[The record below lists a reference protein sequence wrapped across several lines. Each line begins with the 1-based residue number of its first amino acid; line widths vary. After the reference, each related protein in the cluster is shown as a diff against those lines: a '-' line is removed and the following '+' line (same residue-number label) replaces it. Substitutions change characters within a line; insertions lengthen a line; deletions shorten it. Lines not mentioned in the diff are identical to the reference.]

1 MPPINEGPQQEVENP
16 YSDATLTRSIS
27 PWNPNTP
34 RGEPVTRIHGDSNA
48 TVAMPDPNAIEVT
61 LGVEP
66 LDVLAAELDIMSDEW
81 ARGWA
86 LYGPGGG
93 WSDVRKA
100 MLSAREIHI
109 RDNWNEIKLGKMTD
123 AKLDAE
129 AHADPEYRKFLDRSM
144 LERAQWIL
152 LDQARDVIHA
162 RLARGNAILRAS
174 ARG

>member
-1 MPPINEGPQQEVENP
+1 MSHLPLNEGLPQDDP
-16 YSDATLTRSIS
+16 YSDAELTRAIS

-34 RGEPVTRIHGDSNA
+34 RGEVRVRTISEPH
-48 TVAMPDPNAIEVT
+48 AIEVT

-66 LDVLAAELDIMSDEW
+66 MDVLEAELDVMSDEW

-100 MLSAREIHI
+100 MLSAREIAI
-109 RDNWNEIKLGKMTD
+109 RDTWNEIKLGKMTD

-152 LDQARDVIHA
+152 LDQARSLIHA
-162 RLARGNAILRAS
+162 RIARGNALLRAS
-174 ARG
+174 ARS